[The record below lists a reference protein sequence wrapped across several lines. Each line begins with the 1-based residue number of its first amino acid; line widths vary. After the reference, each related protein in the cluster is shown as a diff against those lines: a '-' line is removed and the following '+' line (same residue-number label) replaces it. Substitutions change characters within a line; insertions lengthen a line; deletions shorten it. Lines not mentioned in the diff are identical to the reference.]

1 MKTFYEGQTTNELHT
16 LSVYVFMNL
25 LLSECVQQQRC
36 NTTYNSGG
44 GSSVDSLIGNLSPL
58 DEKMAF
64 ICGKKRAKL
73 LVPRLGGGTLLL
85 MTSSKE
91 VLFVG
96 NLFSFV
102 GLSV

>member
-1 MKTFYEGQTTNELHT
+1 MKTFYEGQTTNELHA
-16 LSVYVFMNL
+16 LSVYDVYVFMNL

-44 GSSVDSLIGNLSPL
+44 GGSVDSLIGNLSPL

-73 LVPRLGGGTLLL
+73 LVPGVG
-85 MTSSKE
+85 
-91 VLFVG
+91 VG
-96 NLFSFV
+96 NAAV
-102 GLSV
+102 DDVE

>member
-1 MKTFYEGQTTNELHT
+1 MKTCDEGQTTNELRT

-44 GSSVDSLIGNLSPL
+44 GGSVDSLIGNLSPL

-73 LVPRLGGGTLLL
+73 LVPG
-85 MTSSKE
+85 
-91 VLFVG
+91 VG
-96 NLFSFV
+96 NAAV
-102 GLSV
+102 DDVE